1 MALSLITVHDQNVS
15 EKYFEDVTDLLP
27 DVLAVDGERSEV
39 ADQDRDEEGRDQQDG
54 DVQHQEE
61 ELHRSLRSFIRL
73 SLQFEHNYGVS
84 LSRKCF

>member
-1 MALSLITVHDQNVS
+1 MKNI
-15 EKYFEDVTDLLP
+15 FEDVTNLLP

-61 ELHRSLRSFIRL
+61 ELHRSL
-73 SLQFEHNYGVS
+73 Q
-84 LSRKCF
+84 